1 MTTMGQLCFAAS
13 FALAVP
19 RGGQGDGG
27 VAGLV
32 VGGFSST
39 IGVAIARL
47 PPGHAL
53 LQGLV
58 GRGADKGDGPD
69 RMDQFHKTSLFGQ
82 PDGLRQPRREP
93 LAHFVDHVTSHD
105 EFNGRTTVVRRHL
118 NRVTR
123 RAVGAEDVRPGLLPT
138 GLVAFAADIITE

>member
-1 MTTMGQLCFAAS
+1 MGQLCFAAS

-93 LAHFVDHVTSHD
+93 LAHFVDLKKYLKKKYEKVHIISMSL
-105 EFNGRTTVVRRHL
+105 NGL
-118 NRVTR
+118 
-123 RAVGAEDVRPGLLPT
+123 
-138 GLVAFAADIITE
+138 